1 MPQRRRLRAPEIVKP
16 LGDGVFNPLDRLTLA
31 ENISDHLLKRQLMPL
46 PPDRFRGAGI
56 YAIYYVGDYP
66 LYKKLALSITSGENA
81 IPLYVGKAIPPGS
94 RKGALRLNANP
105 GTALHKRLCD
115 HRDSIKTT
123 RDLKIE
129 DFRCRYLLLDDV
141 WIPLGES
148 LLIYKF
154 RPVWNIC
161 VDGFGSHH
169 QGGTRTTQK
178 KSAWD
183 TLHPGRG
190 WADHVTGEN
199 IKTAQLIT
207 DAIAAHIDR
216 FISDNSN

>member
-1 MPQRRRLRAPEIVKP
+1 MGKIAKDKLSEHVAAEPN
-16 LGDGVFNPLDRLTLA
+16 FNPLDKLTLA
-31 ENISDHLLKRQLMPL
+31 ENISDHLLKRPLMPL
-46 PPDRFRGAGI
+46 PPNKFRGAGI
-56 YAIYYVGDYP
+56 YAIYYLGDYP
-66 LYKKLALSITSGENA
+66 LYKSLALSITSSGEKA

-94 RKGALRLNANP
+94 RKGALRLNADP
-105 GTALHKRLCD
+105 ETALYKRLCD

-129 DFRCRYLLLDDV
+129 EFRCRYLLLDDV

-154 RPVWNIC
+154 QPVWNIC

-169 QGGTRTTQK
+169 QGGSRTTQK

-190 WADHVTGEN
+190 WADSVTGAN
-199 IKTAQLIT
+199 MKTAQLIS
-207 DAIAAHIDR
+207 DSIAAHIER
-216 FISDNSN
+216 FTAGNSN